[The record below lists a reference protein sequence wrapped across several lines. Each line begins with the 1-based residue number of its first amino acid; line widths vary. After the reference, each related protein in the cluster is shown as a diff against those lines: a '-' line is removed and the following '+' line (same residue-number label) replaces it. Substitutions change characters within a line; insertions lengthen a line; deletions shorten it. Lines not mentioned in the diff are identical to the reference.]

1 MSKYANVTSITG
13 NIETKGLGKVNLTY
27 LVTGKKESNFIVQ
40 KIHGLKTIDY
50 TGSSEFSII
59 DLEGNKP
66 IGACV
71 NNCSKQVL
79 RVEINGSN
87 SNESIYKNN
96 FHTFYFLNFHK
107 VHRIKER

>member
-1 MSKYANVTSITG
+1 
-13 NIETKGLGKVNLTY
+13 VNLTY

-50 TGSSEFSII
+50 IGSSEFTII

-71 NNCSKQVL
+71 NNCSNQVL

-87 SNESIYKNN
+87 SNSSFKFKI
-96 FHTFYFLNFHK
+96 FDSFVMFISLFLPG
-107 VHRIKER
+107 